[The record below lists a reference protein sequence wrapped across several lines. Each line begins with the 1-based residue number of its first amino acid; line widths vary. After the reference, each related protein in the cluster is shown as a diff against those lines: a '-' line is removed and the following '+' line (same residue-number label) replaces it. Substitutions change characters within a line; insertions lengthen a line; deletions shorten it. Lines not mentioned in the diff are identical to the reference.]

1 MNEQV
6 RCQHSVSQIRWRT
19 LSNGARQAWR
29 QCLMCYQTVGTA
41 LKHADAPKDAPEFD
55 EDARE
60 AHWQQIGQVWQ
71 EQQRQRDAEFETRRS
86 ERRQEY
92 LDYLQTVAWKRK
104 REAVLERANYVC
116 QAQMQGCFGRAS
128 QAHHLTYEHV
138 FDEPLF
144 DLVAVCRNCHE
155 RLHSDFT

>member
-1 MNEQV
+1 MLML
-6 RCQHSVSQIRWRT
+6 RKTR
-19 LSNGARQAWR
+19 LS
-29 QCLMCYQTVGTA
+29 LMR
-41 LKHADAPKDAPEFD
+41 
-55 EDARE
+55 DARE